1 MAAKKFPLGSVRK
14 LAAHVAALH
23 AELQSVLAD
32 CDADDGLSNADPKA
46 APPAHNRAAH
56 DLSDKSEPY
65 AQGQDASVVVA
76 AVRAAIAAERDAP
89 VPMDKAIP
97 GLGRDISHC

>member
-1 MAAKKFPLGSVRK
+1 MAAKKFPLGKVRE
-14 LAAHVAALH
+14 LAAHVAGLH
-23 AELQSVLAD
+23 EHLSGLLAD

-46 APPAHNRAAH
+46 APPARNRAAH

-89 VPMDKAIP
+89 VPMSEGIP
-97 GLGRDISHC
+97 GFGRDLSHC